1 MSQKGEFCR
10 NISLV
15 FGVLFLAA
23 GIDGGLIRLS
33 VGLENVEDIIDDL
46 KQAFAKI

>member
-15 FGVLFLAA
+15 FGLLFLAA
-23 GIDGGLIRLS
+23 GIDGANG
-33 VGLENVEDIIDDL
+33 NPMC
-46 KQAFAKI
+46 